1 MCKAIEDMR
10 AEALDRGL
18 EQGLE
23 QGILKTLADLVRD
36 GVLAPA
42 DAAARAGMDI
52 DEFLAKASAR
62 R

>member
-18 EQGLE
+18 EQGT
-23 QGILKTLADLVRD
+23 LKTLADLVRD

>member
-10 AEALDRGL
+10 AEALDR
-18 EQGLE
+18 GLE

-42 DAAARAGMDI
+42 DAAARAGMDL

>member
-18 EQGLE
+18 EQG
-23 QGILKTLADLVRD
+23 ILKTLADLVRD
-36 GVLAPA
+36 GVLTSA